1 MNGVL
6 TLKRKITIIFLS
18 LILLVFTGC
27 SINNGTAAASDYQVG
42 IRGIIKDINISKD
55 GANILVEGKIQAD
68 TVFDKA
74 SVNIN
79 TDTMIQKD
87 NLSRLFEIS
96 DLKLGDKV
104 EVVFKGPV
112 AESYPVQGTAD
123 IVRII
128 TQ

>member
-1 MNGVL
+1 
-6 TLKRKITIIFLS
+6 LKRKITIIILS
-18 LILLVFTGC
+18 LILIIFAGC
-27 SINNGTAAASDYQVG
+27 SANPGPPATAVYQIG

-55 GANILVEGKIQAD
+55 GANILVEGKIQED
-68 TVFDKA
+68 TVYDKA
-74 SVNIN
+74 SVRIN

-87 NLSRLFEIS
+87 NLNRLFEVS

-104 EVVFKGPV
+104 EVFFKGPV

-128 TQ
+128 TK

>member
-1 MNGVL
+1 MTEVL

-18 LILLVFTGC
+18 LILLIFTGC
-27 SINNGTAAASDYQVG
+27 SANPGTAVISNYQVG
-42 IRGIIKDINISKD
+42 VRGIIKDININKD

-104 EVVFKGPV
+104 EVIFKGPV
-112 AESYPVQGTAD
+112 AESYPVQGIAD